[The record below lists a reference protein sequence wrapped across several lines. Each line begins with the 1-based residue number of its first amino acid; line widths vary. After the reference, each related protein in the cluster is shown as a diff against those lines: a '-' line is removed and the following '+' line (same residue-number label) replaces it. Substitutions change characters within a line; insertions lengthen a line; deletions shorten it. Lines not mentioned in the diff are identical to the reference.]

1 MLINFLILITGL
13 SLLVL
18 GAEYFVS
25 NTAKLGAKLKL
36 NDMFLGITI
45 VALGTSIPEVFVSIS
60 SILNDS
66 PELAVGN
73 SIGSNIANIGLI
85 FGVSCFFLSK
95 SILDINLRDIFLLI
109 LSVLISG
116 YVIFDFSI
124 SKSDSFIL
132 VCFLVLFILHLL
144 RQKTEEMKE
153 EEEEENGIGKNIFF
167 ILLSLIILLS
177 GSELTVNGGK
187 NLAIALGVSNT
198 VIGLTLVAIG
208 TSLPELAAS
217 YSALR
222 RKKGNMVIG
231 NIIGSNILNLVLIFP
246 IIGFATTVLLDSK
259 IFERDFLLMSLFT
272 AIFVI
277 FITFGENQNRIK
289 KLIYPFLGIG
299 LIAWTFYY
307 QTSLFFT

>member
-132 VCFLVLFILHLL
+132 VCFLILFILHLL
-144 RQKTEEMKE
+144 RQKSEEMK
-153 EEEEENGIGKNIFF
+153 EEEENGIGKNFF
-167 ILLSLIILLS
+167 
-177 GSELTVNGGK
+177 
-187 NLAIALGVSNT
+187 
-198 VIGLTLVAIG
+198 
-208 TSLPELAAS
+208 
-217 YSALR
+217 YS
-222 RKKGNMVIG
+222 
-231 NIIGSNILNLVLIFP
+231 
-246 IIGFATTVLLDSK
+246 
-259 IFERDFLLMSLFT
+259 FEFNHS
-272 AIFVI
+272 
-277 FITFGENQNRIK
+277 TFWIRIN
-289 KLIYPFLGIG
+289 
-299 LIAWTFYY
+299 
-307 QTSLFFT
+307 S

>member
-1 MLINFLILITGL
+1 MLIDFLILITGL

-95 SILDINLRDIFLLI
+95 SVLDINLRDIFLLI

-144 RQKTEEMKE
+144 RQKSEEMK
-153 EEEEENGIGKNIFF
+153 EEEENGIGKNIFF

-217 YSALR
+217 FSALR

-307 QTSLFFT
+307 QTSLFIT

>member
-1 MLINFLILITGL
+1 MLIDFLILITGL

-132 VCFLVLFILHLL
+132 VCFLILFILHLL
-144 RQKTEEMKE
+144 RQKSEEMK
-153 EEEEENGIGKNIFF
+153 EEEENGIGKNIFF

-217 YSALR
+217 FSALR

>member
-1 MLINFLILITGL
+1 MLIDFLILITGL

-95 SILDINLRDIFLLI
+95 SVLDINLRDIFLLI

-144 RQKTEEMKE
+144 RQKSEEMK
-153 EEEEENGIGKNIFF
+153 EEEENGIGKNIFF

-217 YSALR
+217 FSALR

-307 QTSLFFT
+307 QTSLFFI

>member
-1 MLINFLILITGL
+1 MLIDFLILITGL

-95 SILDINLRDIFLLI
+95 SVLDINLRDIFLLI

-144 RQKTEEMKE
+144 RQKSEEMK
-153 EEEEENGIGKNIFF
+153 EEEENGIGKNIFF

-217 YSALR
+217 FSALR

>member
-153 EEEEENGIGKNIFF
+153 EEENGIGKNIFF

-217 YSALR
+217 FSALR

-307 QTSLFFT
+307 QTSLFIT

>member
-1 MLINFLILITGL
+1 MEIPFFRIR
-13 SLLVL
+13 SK
-18 GAEYFVS
+18 YFVS

-95 SILDINLRDIFLLI
+95 SVLDINLRDIFLLI

-132 VCFLVLFILHLL
+132 VCFLILFILHLL
-144 RQKTEEMKE
+144 RQKSEEMK
-153 EEEEENGIGKNIFF
+153 EEEENGIGKNIFF

-217 YSALR
+217 FSALR

-307 QTSLFFT
+307 QTSLFIT

>member
-153 EEEEENGIGKNIFF
+153 EEENGIGKNIFF

-217 YSALR
+217 FSALR

-259 IFERDFLLMSLFT
+259 IFERDFLLMSLFS

>member
-144 RQKTEEMKE
+144 RQKSEEVK
-153 EEEEENGIGKNIFF
+153 EEEENGIGKNIFF

-217 YSALR
+217 FSALR

>member
-144 RQKTEEMKE
+144 RQKSEEMK
-153 EEEEENGIGKNIFF
+153 EEEENGIGKNIFF

-217 YSALR
+217 FSALR

-259 IFERDFLLMSLFT
+259 IFERDFLLTSLFT

>member
-144 RQKTEEMKE
+144 RQKTEEMK
-153 EEEEENGIGKNIFF
+153 EEEENGIGKNIFF

>member
-73 SIGSNIANIGLI
+73 SIGSNIAYIGLI

-153 EEEEENGIGKNIFF
+153 EEEYGIGKNIFF

-217 YSALR
+217 FSALR

-246 IIGFATTVLLDSK
+246 IIGFTTTVLLDSK

>member
-1 MLINFLILITGL
+1 MLIDFLILITGL

-144 RQKTEEMKE
+144 RQKSEEMK
-153 EEEEENGIGKNIFF
+153 EEEENGIGKNIFF

-217 YSALR
+217 FSALR
-222 RKKGNMVIG
+222 RKKGI
-231 NIIGSNILNLVLIFP
+231 
-246 IIGFATTVLLDSK
+246 
-259 IFERDFLLMSLFT
+259 
-272 AIFVI
+272 
-277 FITFGENQNRIK
+277 
-289 KLIYPFLGIG
+289 
-299 LIAWTFYY
+299 W
-307 QTSLFFT
+307 

>member
-36 NDMFLGITI
+36 NDMFLGITV

-153 EEEEENGIGKNIFF
+153 EEENGIGKNIFF

-217 YSALR
+217 FSALR

>member
-1 MLINFLILITGL
+1 MLIDFLILITGL

-95 SILDINLRDIFLLI
+95 SVLDINLRDIFLLI

-153 EEEEENGIGKNIFF
+153 EEENGIGKNIFF
-167 ILLSLIILLS
+167 IFLSLIILLS

-217 YSALR
+217 FSALR

>member
-153 EEEEENGIGKNIFF
+153 EEENGIGKNIFF

-217 YSALR
+217 FSALR

-259 IFERDFLLMSLFT
+259 IFERDFLLMSLFS

-277 FITFGENQNRIK
+277 FITFGENQNKIK

>member
-153 EEEEENGIGKNIFF
+153 EEENGIGKNIFF

-217 YSALR
+217 FSALR

-246 IIGFATTVLLDSK
+246 IIGFTTTVLLDSK

>member
-144 RQKTEEMKE
+144 RQKTKEMK
-153 EEEEENGIGKNIFF
+153 EEEENGIGKNIFF

-217 YSALR
+217 FSALR

-246 IIGFATTVLLDSK
+246 IIGFATTFLLDSK

-307 QTSLFFT
+307 QTSLFIT

>member
-1 MLINFLILITGL
+1 MLLNFIILISGL
-13 SLLVL
+13 GLLVL

-25 NTAKLGAKLKL
+25 NTSKLGAKLKL
-36 NDMFLGITI
+36 NDMFLGITV

-60 SILNDS
+60 SIINDS

-85 FGVSCFFLSK
+85 FGISCFFLSK
-95 SILDINLRDIFLLI
+95 SVLDINLRDIFLLI

-132 VCFLVLFILHLL
+132 VCFLILFILHLL
-144 RQKTEEMKE
+144 RQKSTDENNPEED
-153 EEEEENGIGKNIFF
+153 GIGKNIFF
-167 ILLSLIILLS
+167 ILLSLFILLS

-187 NLAIALGVSNT
+187 NLALAFGVSNT

-217 YSALR
+217 FSALK

-246 IIGFATTVLLDSK
+246 IIGFATKVVLDSK

-272 AIFVI
+272 TIFVI

-289 KLIYPFLGIG
+289 KLIYPFLGLG
-299 LIAWTFYY
+299 LVIWTFYY
-307 QTSLFFT
+307 QASLFLN

>member
-1 MLINFLILITGL
+1 MLIDFLILVTGL
-13 SLLVL
+13 SLLIL

-153 EEEEENGIGKNIFF
+153 EEENGIGKNIFF

-217 YSALR
+217 FSALR

>member
-1 MLINFLILITGL
+1 M
-13 SLLVL
+13 L

-36 NDMFLGITI
+36 NDMFLGITV

-60 SILNDS
+60 SIINDS

-85 FGVSCFFLSK
+85 FGFSCFFLSK
-95 SILDINLRDIFLLI
+95 SVLDINLRDIFLLI

-124 SKSDSFIL
+124 SQSDSFIL
-132 VCFLVLFILHLL
+132 VCFLILFILHLL
-144 RQKTEEMKE
+144 RQKSTDENNPEED
-153 EEEEENGIGKNIFF
+153 GIGKNIFF
-167 ILLSLIILLS
+167 ILLSLLILLS

-187 NLAIALGVSNT
+187 NLALAFGVSNT

-217 YSALR
+217 FSALK

-231 NIIGSNILNLVLIFP
+231 NIIGSNIFNILAVIGITSIITDLNILSDGILEFDIYVMILFS
-246 IIGFATTVLLDSK
+246 FVLLLFYLSAK
-259 IFERDFLLMSLFT
+259 KRLLN
-272 AIFVI
+272 
-277 FITFGENQNRIK
+277 TFHG
-289 KLIYPFLGIG
+289 LIYFICF
-299 LIAWTFYY
+299 IAYY
-307 QTSLFFT
+307 ICII

>member
-153 EEEEENGIGKNIFF
+153 EEENGIGKNIFF

-217 YSALR
+217 FSALR

-277 FITFGENQNRIK
+277 FITFGENQNKIK

-307 QTSLFFT
+307 QTSLFFS

>member
-1 MLINFLILITGL
+1 MLLNFIILISGL
-13 SLLVL
+13 GLLVL

-25 NTAKLGAKLKL
+25 NTSKLGAKLKL
-36 NDMFLGITI
+36 NDMFLGITV

-60 SILNDS
+60 SIINDS

-85 FGVSCFFLSK
+85 FGFSCFFLTK
-95 SILDINLRDIFLLI
+95 SVLDINLRDIFLLI

-132 VCFLVLFILHLL
+132 VCFLILFILHLF
-144 RQKTEEMKE
+144 RQKSADENNPEED
-153 EEEEENGIGKNIFF
+153 GIGKNIFF
-167 ILLSLIILLS
+167 ILLSLFILLS

-187 NLAIALGVSNT
+187 NLALAFGVSNT

-217 YSALR
+217 FSALK

-246 IIGFATTVLLDSK
+246 IIGFATKVVLDSK

-277 FITFGENQNRIK
+277 FITFGENQNRTK
-289 KLIYPFLGIG
+289 KLIYPFLGLG
-299 LIAWTFYY
+299 LVIWTFYY
-307 QTSLFFT
+307 QASLFLN

>member
-153 EEEEENGIGKNIFF
+153 EEENGIGKNIFF

-217 YSALR
+217 FSALR

-307 QTSLFFT
+307 QTSLFFS

>member
-153 EEEEENGIGKNIFF
+153 EEENGIGKNIFF

-217 YSALR
+217 FSALR

-259 IFERDFLLMSLFT
+259 IFERDFLLMSLYT

-307 QTSLFFT
+307 QTSLFIT

>member
-1 MLINFLILITGL
+1 MLIDFLILITGL

-95 SILDINLRDIFLLI
+95 SVLDINLRDIFLLI

-144 RQKTEEMKE
+144 RQKTKEMK
-153 EEEEENGIGKNIFF
+153 EEEENGIGKNIFF

-217 YSALR
+217 FSALR

-307 QTSLFFT
+307 QTSLFIT

>member
-1 MLINFLILITGL
+1 MLINFLILISGL
-13 SLLVL
+13 GLLVL

-25 NTAKLGAKLKL
+25 NTAKLGTKLKL
-36 NDMFLGITI
+36 NDMFLGITV

-66 PELAVGN
+66 PELAIGN

-85 FGVSCFFLSK
+85 FGISCFFLSK

-132 VCFLVLFILHLL
+132 VCFLFLFILHLL
-144 RQKTEEMKE
+144 RQKTDNENNSE
-153 EEEEENGIGKNIFF
+153 EESIGKNIFF

-187 NLAIALGVSNT
+187 NLALYFGVSNT

-217 YSALR
+217 FSALK

-246 IIGFATTVLLDSK
+246 IIGFTAKVILDSK

-272 AIFVI
+272 SIFVI
-277 FITFGENQNRIK
+277 FITFGSNQNRIK
-289 KLIYPFLGIG
+289 RIIYPFLGIT
-299 LIAWTFYY
+299 LVIWTFYY
-307 QTSLFFT
+307 QGSLFLN

>member
-1 MLINFLILITGL
+1 MLINFLILISGL
-13 SLLVL
+13 GLLVL

-25 NTAKLGAKLKL
+25 NTSKLGAKLKL
-36 NDMFLGITI
+36 NDMFLGITV

-60 SILNDS
+60 SIINDS

-85 FGVSCFFLSK
+85 FGISCFFLSK
-95 SILDINLRDIFLLI
+95 SVLDINLRDIFLLI

-132 VCFLVLFILHLL
+132 VCFLILFILHLL
-144 RQKTEEMKE
+144 RQKSSDENNPEED
-153 EEEEENGIGKNIFF
+153 GIGKNIFF
-167 ILLSLIILLS
+167 ILLSLLILLS

-187 NLAIALGVSNT
+187 NLALAFGVSNT

-217 YSALR
+217 FSALK
-222 RKKGNMVIG
+222 RKKGNMIIG

-246 IIGFATTVLLDSK
+246 IIGFATKVILDSK

-289 KLIYPFLGIG
+289 KLIYPFLGLG
-299 LIAWTFYY
+299 LVIWTFYY
-307 QTSLFFT
+307 QASLFLN

>member
-1 MLINFLILITGL
+1 MLINFLILISGL
-13 SLLVL
+13 GLLVL

-25 NTAKLGAKLKL
+25 NTSKLGAKLKL
-36 NDMFLGITI
+36 NDMFLGITV

-60 SILNDS
+60 SIINDS

-85 FGVSCFFLSK
+85 FGISCFFLSK
-95 SILDINLRDIFLLI
+95 SVLDINLRDIFLLI

-132 VCFLVLFILHLL
+132 VCFLILFILHLL
-144 RQKTEEMKE
+144 RQKSSDENNPEED
-153 EEEEENGIGKNIFF
+153 GIGKNIFF
-167 ILLSLIILLS
+167 ILLSLLILLS

-187 NLAIALGVSNT
+187 NLALAFGVSNT

-217 YSALR
+217 FSALK

-246 IIGFATTVLLDSK
+246 IIGFATKVILDSK

-289 KLIYPFLGIG
+289 KLIYPFLGLG
-299 LIAWTFYY
+299 LVIWTFYY
-307 QTSLFFT
+307 QASLFLN

>member
-153 EEEEENGIGKNIFF
+153 EEENGIGKNIFF

-217 YSALR
+217 FSALR

-259 IFERDFLLMSLFT
+259 IFERDFLLMSLYT

>member
-1 MLINFLILITGL
+1 MLINFLILISGL
-13 SLLVL
+13 GLLVL

-25 NTAKLGAKLKL
+25 NTSKLGAKLKL
-36 NDMFLGITI
+36 NDMFLGITV

-60 SILNDS
+60 SIINDS

-85 FGVSCFFLSK
+85 FGISCFFLSK
-95 SILDINLRDIFLLI
+95 SVLDINLRDIFLLI

-132 VCFLVLFILHLL
+132 VCFLILFILHLL
-144 RQKTEEMKE
+144 RQKSSDENNPEED
-153 EEEEENGIGKNIFF
+153 GIGKNIFF
-167 ILLSLIILLS
+167 ILLSLLILLS

-187 NLAIALGVSNT
+187 NLALAFGVSNT

-217 YSALR
+217 FSALK

-246 IIGFATTVLLDSK
+246 IIGFATKVILDSK

-272 AIFVI
+272 AIFVV

-289 KLIYPFLGIG
+289 KLIYPFLGLG
-299 LIAWTFYY
+299 LVIWTFYY
-307 QTSLFFT
+307 QASLFLN

>member
-1 MLINFLILITGL
+1 MLIDFLILITGL

-153 EEEEENGIGKNIFF
+153 EEENGIGKNIFF

-217 YSALR
+217 FSALR

-246 IIGFATTVLLDSK
+246 IIGFATKVLLDSK

>member
-144 RQKTEEMKE
+144 RQKSEEMK
-153 EEEEENGIGKNIFF
+153 EEEENGIGKNIFF

-217 YSALR
+217 FSALR

>member
-132 VCFLVLFILHLL
+132 VCFLILFILHLL
-144 RQKTEEMKE
+144 RQKSEEMK
-153 EEEEENGIGKNIFF
+153 EEEENGIGKNIFF

-217 YSALR
+217 FSALR

-259 IFERDFLLMSLFT
+259 IFERDFLLMSLYT

-307 QTSLFFT
+307 QTSLFIT

>member
-153 EEEEENGIGKNIFF
+153 EEEYGIGKNIFF

-217 YSALR
+217 FSALR

>member
-1 MLINFLILITGL
+1 MLIDFLILITGL

-95 SILDINLRDIFLLI
+95 SVLDINLRDIFLLI

-144 RQKTEEMKE
+144 RQKTEEMK
-153 EEEEENGIGKNIFF
+153 EEEENGIGKNIFF

-217 YSALR
+217 FSALR

>member
-1 MLINFLILITGL
+1 MLIDFLILITGL

-153 EEEEENGIGKNIFF
+153 EEENGIGKNIFF

-217 YSALR
+217 FSALR